1 MNLSD
6 KSSCCRVKELSPHDG
21 GGETQCQMETEEAE
35 TSTEGSGLTL
45 NVCVCSGLTRTQS
58 WEQLAL
64 LTWAVSCSSPRMR
77 RMNSLH
83 TCSAIERL

>member
-6 KSSCCRVKELSPHDG
+6 KSFCCRVKELSPHDG
-21 GGETQCQMETEEAE
+21 GSDTQSQMEIEETE
-35 TSTEGSGLTL
+35 TSTEGSGLQF
-45 NVCVCSGLTRTQS
+45 NVCVCSGLNRTQS
-58 WEQLAL
+58 WEQLAV

-77 RMNSLH
+77 RKNSLP

>member
-6 KSSCCRVKELSPHDG
+6 KSSCYRVKELSPHDG
-21 GGETQCQMETEEAE
+21 GGENQCQMENEEAE
-35 TSTEGSGLTL
+35 TSPESSGLQF

-58 WEQLAL
+58 WEQFAV
-64 LTWAVSCSSPRMR
+64 LTWAVSCSSPKKGRK
-77 RMNSLH
+77 NSLP